1 MTYGDFKDLATETCA
16 DKVLFDKALD
26 IVKIEN
32 LMDINLDL
40 LEWFIRLLI
49 KKILIVLSKM
59 QMFLMKNQ
67 RGNYTNQLSEN
78 SIDNMWGAD
87 LADM

>member
-16 DKVLFDKALD
+16 DKVLFDKAFD

-59 QMFLMKNQ
+59 QMFLMKN
-67 RGNYTNQLSEN
+67 
-78 SIDNMWGAD
+78 
-87 LADM
+87 